1 MRIHFG
7 RGRDKKK
14 RKPRASYAARLLGP
28 NRTKYTDPK
37 RNLRLARQAYL
48 QGEPGL
54 LEKWGVIPNRRASM
68 SSGNNYAAFSNYY
81 TRTRHG
87 RRELVH
93 KSKNRIKVVA
103 KGKRLGVSVRASVP
117 IKQGEGYV
125 LGAGSLRKDGRNI
138 REGFKLTNSG
148 RGIGYKAQSNL
159 GAYQVRARGYV
170 GYNNEKRR

>member
-1 MRIHFG
+1 MRITFG

-14 RKPRASYAARLLGP
+14 RKRRVSYTARLFGP

-54 LEKWGVIPNRRASM
+54 LEKWGVIPNRRAAS
-68 SSGNNYAAFSNYY
+68 FSDYY

-87 RRELVH
+87 RREFVH
-93 KSKNRIKVVA
+93 KSKNRLKVVQ

-117 IKQGEGYV
+117 IKQGEG
-125 LGAGSLRKDGRNI
+125 
-138 REGFKLTNSG
+138 FNSE
-148 RGIGYKAQSNL
+148 Q
-159 GAYQVRARGYV
+159 
-170 GYNNEKRR
+170 